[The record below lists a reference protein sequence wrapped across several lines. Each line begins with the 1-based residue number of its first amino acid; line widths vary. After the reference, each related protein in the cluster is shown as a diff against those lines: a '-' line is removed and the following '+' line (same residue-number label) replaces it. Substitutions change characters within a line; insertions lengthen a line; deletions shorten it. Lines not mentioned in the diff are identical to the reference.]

1 MEVCFCSLDK
11 SKLNIGN
18 FLWRVVGS
26 ELIQKYLGE
35 GPKLVRALFR
45 VTDDLSP
52 SIVFIDEIDTVG
64 TKRDIKP
71 DNLLLDKHGHM
82 KLSDFG
88 LCKPIDCR
96 TLSTLNE
103 NEPMD
108 DENLNESMDID
119 GFVEMLKMGE
129 GGKVP

>member
-1 MEVCFCSLDK
+1 TVANST
-11 SKLNIGN
+11 SAT
-18 FLWRVVGS
+18 FLRVVGS

-64 TKRDIKP
+64 TKR
-71 DNLLLDKHGHM
+71 
-82 KLSDFG
+82 
-88 LCKPIDCR
+88 

-119 GFVEMLKMGE
+119 GSGRDAQNGRRWKSPLEQLQHWQMNRRKLVCNAVCFSI
-129 GGKVP
+129 